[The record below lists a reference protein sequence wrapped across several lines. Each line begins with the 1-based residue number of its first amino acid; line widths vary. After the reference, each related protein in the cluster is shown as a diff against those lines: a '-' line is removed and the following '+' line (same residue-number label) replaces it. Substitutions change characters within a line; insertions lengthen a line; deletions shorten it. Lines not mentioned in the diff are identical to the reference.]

1 MNDGG
6 VRVKV
11 GMIGIGDIAKKA
23 YLPVLTQ
30 MEGIELHVCTRN
42 EQTLRETA
50 AKYKINDTYTDMDE
64 MLKSGIRAA
73 FVHSATAAHEEII
86 HTLLDHNVHVYVDK
100 PITSDGESSARLIEK
115 AASKGLVLMAGF
127 NRRYA
132 PPYQKLKEIE
142 KPNLI
147 IMQKNRGHQAADLR
161 TFVFDDFIH
170 VIDTLLYLIPYPI
183 DEIKISGKQA
193 DGMLHH
199 VILQLES
206 GQGTAIGIMNR
217 EAGTSEE
224 KVEVMS
230 RSETRVVTN
239 VNEIYTHKDKQ
250 ILHYGS
256 NDWEP
261 TLYKRGFHGIV
272 SAFIEAIKDGSP
284 SYDGYDRDLQ
294 AHQIAEKIVRAL
306 G

>member
-1 MNDGG
+1 M
-6 VRVKV
+6 KI

-30 MEGIELHVCTRN
+30 MEGIELYICTRN
-42 EQTLRETA
+42 EKVLRETA
-50 AKYKINDTYTDMDE
+50 AKCKINYTYTDMNE
-64 MLKSGIRAA
+64 LLKSGIKAA
-73 FVHSATAAHEEII
+73 FVHSATASHEEII
-86 HTLLDHNVHVYVDK
+86 NKLLDNDVHVYVDK
-100 PITSDGESSARLIEK
+100 PITSDGESSKRLVEK
-115 AASKGLVLMAGF
+115 AKSKGLVLMAGF

-142 KPNLI
+142 NPNLI
-147 IMQKNRGHQAADLR
+147 IMQKNRGHQASDLR

-170 VIDTLLYLIPYPI
+170 VIDTLLYLFPYKI
-183 DEIKISGKQA
+183 DNIRISGKQV
-193 DGMLHH
+193 DGLLHH

-206 GQGTAIGIMNR
+206 EQGTAIGIMNR

-230 RSETRVVTN
+230 SNETRVVKN
-239 VNEIYTHKDKQ
+239 VNEIFTHKDRQ
-250 ILHYGS
+250 ILNYGS

-261 TLYKRGFHGIV
+261 TLYKRGFHGVV
-272 SAFIEAIKDGSP
+272 SAFIEAVNNGSK

-294 AHQIAEKIVRAL
+294 GHQIAEKVVQTL
-306 G
+306 K